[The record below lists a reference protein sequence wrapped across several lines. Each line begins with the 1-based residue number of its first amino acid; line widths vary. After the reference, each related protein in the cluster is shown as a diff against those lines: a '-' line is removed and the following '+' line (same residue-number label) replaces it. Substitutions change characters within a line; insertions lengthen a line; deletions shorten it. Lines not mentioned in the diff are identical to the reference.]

1 VLTVISVPVEQYVN
15 PNALVSEN
23 TVLKVLD
30 DSDYLKRKAQLNK
43 IRCRCCCS
51 VTGAAGMAGLV
62 SSVVD
67 PKLLLF
73 FPDPVL
79 NSITDPDSD
88 PDCL

>member
-1 VLTVISVPVEQYVN
+1 VLTVVSVPVEQYVN

-43 IRCRCCCS
+43 IRCRCCS

-62 SSVVD
+62 SSDVD
-67 PKLLLF
+67 PKLFLF
-73 FPDPVL
+73 FPDPL
-79 NSITDPDSD
+79 R
-88 PDCL
+88 L